1 MVKYPLLCEK
11 VSRKCSVEGWSS
23 MVEHML
29 GMWKVPDS
37 TTSTFPVINSQVT
50 GDTKDLHWKDYRDI
64 ANQNRQKRP
73 RQINCW
79 CNIRLFIYEQ
89 WVHLYTQH
97 APFAKTYFN
106 YLLVQFLSHF
116 SGVIKQSKQIYLKTQ
131 NCHKYIP
138 HKTACQNT
146 TKIPSN

>member
-1 MVKYPLLCEK
+1 
-11 VSRKCSVEGWSS
+11 

-73 RQINCW
+73 RQINC
-79 CNIRLFIYEQ
+79 
-89 WVHLYTQH
+89 
-97 APFAKTYFN
+97 
-106 YLLVQFLSHF
+106 
-116 SGVIKQSKQIYLKTQ
+116 
-131 NCHKYIP
+131 
-138 HKTACQNT
+138 
-146 TKIPSN
+146 